1 MRKIVI
7 SVSLAA
13 ETVEQLE
20 KRAQG
25 DHISLSCLA
34 RRLITEGLEQ
44 HEKGEK

>member
-20 KRAQG
+20 RLAHEKRV
-25 DHISLSCLA
+25 SLSSFA
-34 RRLITEGLEQ
+34 RQLIEKGLEKQ
-44 HEKGEK
+44 